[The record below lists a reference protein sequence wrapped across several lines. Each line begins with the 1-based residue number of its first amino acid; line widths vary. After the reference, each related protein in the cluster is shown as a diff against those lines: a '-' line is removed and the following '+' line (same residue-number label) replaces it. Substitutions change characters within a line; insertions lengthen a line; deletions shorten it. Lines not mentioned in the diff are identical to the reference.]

1 MLTRRSFLANTWLAA
16 CALQARALYSLPVSP
31 SALVKTP
38 SGTLRGESTDGVRVF
53 RGVPF
58 AEPPVGPLRFLPT
71 EKVTPWKGERDATQ
85 FSAAPMQHRLL
96 EVPHSEDCLYLNI
109 WAPEG
114 SGPFPVFVWIH
125 GGGFT
130 DGHAFEPTY
139 DGTDFAREGVVCIS
153 VAYRLGVFGFL
164 DCEP

>member
-1 MLTRRSFLANTWLAA
+1 MLMITRRSFLVNNSLAV
-16 CALQARALYSLPVSP
+16 CAFRTRNLFAFTVVTPTVVRA
-31 SALVKTP
+31 T
-38 SGTLRGESTDGVRVF
+38 SGTLRGESRDGVRVF

-58 AEPPVGPLRFLPT
+58 AEPPVGALRFLPT
-71 EKVTPWKGERDATQ
+71 EKVTAWKGEREASQ
-85 FSAAPMQHRLL
+85 FSAASMQSGLP

-130 DGHAFEPTY
+130 DGHAFEPLF
-139 DGTDFAREGVVCIS
+139 DGTEFAREDIISIS
-153 VAYRLGVFGFL
+153 VGYRLGVFGFL
-164 DCEP
+164 D